1 MALYLMMGLVA
12 LAVQQL
18 ALLILVDFL
27 YLVRQEVLLERD
39 LTQGLLAGEIEHRA
53 VCLSASEEVGQ
64 LLRLALAGSPLPLLM
79 GLPEEARLMAAVVAV
94 VAARSQGIPLAVAVM
109 VAMALFILWSGK

>member
-1 MALYLMMGLVA
+1 MMGLVA
-12 LAVQQL
+12 LAAQQL

-39 LTQGLLAGEIEHRA
+39 LTQGLLAGEIDQRV

-64 LLRLALAGSPLPLLM
+64 LLRPALAGSLLPLLM
-79 GLPEEARLMAAVVAV
+79 RPPEEAGVMAAVVV
-94 VAARSQGIPLAVAVM
+94 AVAVRYLGLLLATEGTE
-109 VAMALFILWSGK
+109 VLVLQ

>member
-79 GLPEEARLMAAVVAV
+79 GLPEEARVMAAAAEAAGARYLGLLLATEGTAV
-94 VAARSQGIPLAVAVM
+94 LVLQ
-109 VAMALFILWSGK
+109 